1 MAGGE
6 AHAAETPSM
15 QVRRCD
21 RPVGS
26 VRASV
31 KEGLQGVSRVRCF
44 GSLQ

>member
-21 RPVGS
+21 GQLGLSGPV
-26 VRASV
+26 
-31 KEGLQGVSRVRCF
+31 
-44 GSLQ
+44 